1 MKFETPAFPCT
12 VKRNTSSDPLATPKE
27 VAFSGMTLRDYFAGQ
42 ALSGYADGGGWN
54 CGGDHYTQVARGAYA
69 IADAMMKERE
79 K

>member
-12 VKRNTSSDPLATPKE
+12 VKRNTSRDPFATPKD

-42 ALSGYADGGGWN
+42 AITMCLKDMNLGYDAW
-54 CGGDHYTQVARGAYA
+54 AEEAYA
-69 IADAMMKERE
+69 IADAMLRERE